1 MKRILVIDDNVDLRF
16 LLKKFLTRHGYQVVD
31 VASGKAG
38 LEIVQTESIDLVLC
52 DFKLDDMD
60 GSSVL
65 QALKEF
71 NPAIPVIIITG
82 YSNVKT
88 AVEVMRLGAIDYITK
103 PLVPEEMLM
112 TIGNM
117 LKASESATEQKSAE
131 PSKGGTKAAPVT
143 ASRSREKIPSYIFSN
158 GPEIRNI
165 LGEVDLVS
173 PTDYCVI
180 IYGESGSGKECI
192 AQEIHRRSRRKDKP
206 FIAIDCGTLS
216 KELAGS
222 ALFGHEKGAFTGA
235 LTQKIGSFELAN
247 GGTVFLDEIAN
258 LTYDVQVSLL
268 RVVQERKM
276 RRVGGTKDIGLD
288 IRIIVASNMKLW
300 DASRQGAFREDLYH
314 RFNEFAINVPPLRER
329 RSDIM
334 FYARH
339 FLALANAELN
349 KNILGFDAEVESIFI
364 SYPWYGN
371 LRELRNVVKRA
382 TLLNDGEW
390 IDVGSIPF
398 ELTNFNKL
406 QFEPAQAPAA
416 SARPAMPPVKE
427 TTARP
432 VTMKSATLRVEYEAI
447 INALRKARFNKSEAA
462 KLLNIDRKT
471 LYNKMKEHK
480 ELLDLSAAE

>member
-16 LLKKFLTRHGYQVVD
+16 LLKKFLTRHGYGVVD
-31 VASGKAG
+31 VSSGKAG
-38 LEIVQTESIDLVLC
+38 LEIVQKETIDLVLC

-103 PLVPEEMLM
+103 PLVPEEILI
-112 TIGNM
+112 TIQNM
-117 LKASESATEQKSAE
+117 LQASETASHHKTTE
-131 PSKGGTKAAPVT
+131 PSRAGTAAR
-143 ASRSREKIPSYIFSN
+143 AAGNRGKEKIPPYIFSN
-158 GPEIRNI
+158 GTEIKNV
-165 LGEVDLVS
+165 LSEVDLVG

-192 AQEIHRRSRRKDKP
+192 AQEIHRRSRRKDKL
-206 FIAIDCGTLS
+206 FMAIDCGTLS

-276 RRVGGTKDIGLD
+276 RRVGGTKDISLD

-300 DASRQGAFREDLYH
+300 DASRQGSFREDLYH
-314 RFNEFAINVPPLRER
+314 RFNEFTISVPPLRER
-329 RSDIM
+329 PGDIM

-339 FLALANAELN
+339 FLALANAELS
-349 KNILGFDAEVESIFI
+349 KNILGFDAEVENIFI

-382 TLLNDGEW
+382 TLLNDSEW

-406 QFEPAQAPAA
+406 QFEPAPVPAVPKPSTPA
-416 SARPAMPPVKE
+416 VKEHARPL
-427 TTARP
+427 
-432 VTMKSATLRVEYEAI
+432 TMKSATMRVEYEAI

-480 ELLDLSAAE
+480 ELLDLPAAD

>member
-16 LLKKFLTRHGYQVVD
+16 LLKKFLTRHGYEVVD

-38 LEIVQTESIDLVLC
+38 LEIVQKEVIDLVLC

-103 PLVPEEMLM
+103 PLVPEEILV
-112 TIGNM
+112 TIQNM
-117 LKASESATEQKSAE
+117 LKASETAADHKTTEPAKGAKAT
-131 PSKGGTKAAPVT
+131 PGVT
-143 ASRSREKIPSYIFSN
+143 ARGREKIPPYIFSS
-158 GPEIRNI
+158 GPEIRDI
-165 LGEVDLVS
+165 LTQVDLVA

-206 FIAIDCGTLS
+206 FVAIDCGTLS

-235 LTQKIGSFELAN
+235 LAQKTGSFELAN
-247 GGTVFLDEIAN
+247 GGTIFLDEIAN

-300 DASRQGAFREDLYH
+300 DASRQGNFREDLYH

-329 RSDIM
+329 RGDIM

-364 SYPWYGN
+364 SYSWYGN

-406 QFEPAQAPAA
+406 QFEPQAPAVA
-416 SARPAMPPVKE
+416 VRATAPAKE
-427 TTARP
+427 SGRP
-432 VTMKSATLRVEYEAI
+432 VSMKSATLRVEYEAI

-480 ELLDLSAAE
+480 ELLDLPAAE